1 MIVELSK
8 NEFSN
13 ILPLINKLE
22 NPVPLIFSVIEE
34 KQNGRIFVDSRSKP
48 SVALIYHEVG
58 ILNLIGNDKNEDFN
72 KSLYKLI
79 FEDIEHKQK
88 YFALGVHSQ
97 TFEEKIEKLLGKSV
111 DKDIRTCF
119 SLSNSNL
126 HENLN
131 RAEDVMRKLQL
142 KSIDCELMKKI
153 DNEMNFCKGYWRT
166 VDDFIKHGL
175 GYCLLQDEKLASVC
189 YSCTVGN
196 NQMELD
202 LETLKEFEGK
212 GLATIITSIFINNCI
227 KIGVEPLWVCDK
239 NNAVS
244 YNLAKK
250 LGFEDIGSYS
260 QYWWFLN
267 KAENNL

>member
-8 NEFSN
+8 NEFFN
-13 ILPLINKLE
+13 ILPLINNLE

-72 KSLYKLI
+72 K
-79 FEDIEHKQK
+79 
-88 YFALGVHSQ
+88 
-97 TFEEKIEKLLGKSV
+97 
-111 DKDIRTCF
+111 
-119 SLSNSNL
+119 
-126 HENLN
+126 
-131 RAEDVMRKLQL
+131 
-142 KSIDCELMKKI
+142 
-153 DNEMNFCKGYWRT
+153 
-166 VDDFIKHGL
+166 
-175 GYCLLQDEKLASVC
+175 
-189 YSCTVGN
+189 
-196 NQMELD
+196 
-202 LETLKEFEGK
+202 
-212 GLATIITSIFINNCI
+212 
-227 KIGVEPLWVCDK
+227 

-267 KAENNL
+267 KTENNL